1 MAHRSYV
8 ESLFGPLPP
17 EQRAIW
23 KRVWDYVLTGLQF
36 GPAVHQT
43 RAMNHQSYYL
53 TGTTHATANTEFSIA
68 HGLGRIPYL
77 AIPVLPLTS
86 SGVSLVP
93 LTVPRAADGQRV
105 YLSSSSTGA
114 TVWVLVE

>member
-8 ESLFGPLPP
+8 ESLLGPLPTD
-17 EQRAIW
+17 QRTVW

-36 GPAVHQT
+36 GPPVHQT

-53 TGTTHATANTEFSIA
+53 TATTPATANQQFSIP
-68 HGLGRIPYL
+68 HGLGRTPYL
-77 AIPVLPLTS
+77 AIPVLALNS
-86 SGVSLVP
+86 SCALVP
-93 LTVPRAADGQRV
+93 LSVPRQADAQRV
-105 YLSSSSTGA
+105 YLASSSTSA